1 MYAASSEHTRLTWTA
16 HGYNVAY
23 SDEIGH
29 FEFCDVV
36 VSGKCKRGGAT
47 DTSPDGDDA
56 GCFDASDS
64 LFVQVSGCIGTNAD
78 FDGSSYL
85 STAWPGTGSPRP
97 VFTFRAGEG
106 ARRQLPRVTS
116 ASRRN
121 DQACLPLAGD
131 RSVRNSG

>member
-1 MYAASSEHTRLTWTA
+1 MYATSSEHTRLTWTA

-85 STAWPGTGSPRP
+85 NVWPDGSAEPATSRDCR
-97 VFTFRAGEG
+97 FGRQGQRRAVPK
-106 ARRQLPRVTS
+106 RM
-116 ASRRN
+116 
-121 DQACLPLAGD
+121 
-131 RSVRNSG
+131 